1 MNHETAVSNAKDIAD
16 RILAPAARQNNKES
30 RFSSEAIATLVGA
43 WTSNARYRHRNA
55 RGGGKGGVLLEKDP
69 LSREGTLTRRRTWL
83 EGRQLLEGGACE
95 GHSTAIRRSPL
106 VTRRAAQRSAGLG
119 PPSRARGIRQ
129 ATRQTSDG
137 WREKRCF
144 GRHISATARRPAN

>member
-1 MNHETAVSNAKDIAD
+1 MGETPFAD
-16 RILAPAARQNNKES
+16 AEPHGAAND
-30 RFSSEAIATLVGA
+30 RFSSERVACFLK
-43 WTSNARYRHRNA
+43 R
-55 RGGGKGGVLLEKDP
+55 
-69 LSREGTLTRRRTWL
+69 LSREGTLTRRRTWQ

-119 PPSRARGIRQ
+119 PLSRARGIRQ

-144 GRHISATARRPAN
+144 GRHSPADKQSRRNS